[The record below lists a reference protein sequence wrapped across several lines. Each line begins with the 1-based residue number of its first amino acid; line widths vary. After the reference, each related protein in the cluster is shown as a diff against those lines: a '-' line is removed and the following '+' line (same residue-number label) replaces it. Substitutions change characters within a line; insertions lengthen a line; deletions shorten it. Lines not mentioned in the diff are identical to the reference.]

1 MIRLE
6 TIGGIIMTKV
16 AIVTGASRGVGYEIV
31 KQFVKAGYQIVAT
44 ARDKTALNQLA
55 EIAPEQIFPISC
67 DITKQ
72 DQVAEVIKQTIAKW
86 NQLDILV
93 NNAGVGHFAPVDKLT
108 EKQWDEMLEVNS
120 KGPFLTSKYAI
131 PYLKQ
136 TKGHI
141 VNVSSGAGLN
151 AFANG
156 GGYCASKF
164 ALMALSEALTQE
176 LKPYHVRVSTICPG
190 SIKTDFGTQKDWA
203 LPPEKVA
210 ETVLMVVSSPKEVIY
225 GQIVMRPQVP

>member
-1 MIRLE
+1 V
-6 TIGGIIMTKV
+6 TKV

-31 KQFVKAGYQIVAT
+31 KQFVQTGYRVVAT
-44 ARDKTALNQLA
+44 ARDKSSLDQLA
-55 EIAPEQIFPISC
+55 KIASEQIYPISC
-67 DITKQ
+67 DITKR
-72 DQVAEVIKQTIAKW
+72 DQVEKLIEQTIAKW
-86 NQLDILV
+86 NQLDFLV
-93 NNAGVGHFAPVDKLT
+93 NNAGVGHFSPVDELT
-108 EKQWDEMLEVNS
+108 EEQWDEMLEVNS

-131 PYLKQ
+131 PYLKE

-141 VNVSSGAGLN
+141 VNISSGAGLN
-151 AFANG
+151 AFPKG

-176 LKPYHVRVSTICPG
+176 LKPHHVRVSTICPG
-190 SIKTDFGTQKDWA
+190 SIKTNFGTPKDWA

>member
-1 MIRLE
+1 
-6 TIGGIIMTKV
+6 MTKV

-31 KQFVKAGYQIVAT
+31 KQFVQAGYRVVAA
-44 ARDKTALNQLA
+44 ARDKTSLNQLA
-55 EIAPEQIFPISC
+55 KIAPEQIFPVSC
-67 DITKQ
+67 DITKR
-72 DQVAEVIKQTIAKW
+72 DQVEEVVNQTISKW

-93 NNAGVGHFAPVDKLT
+93 NNAGVGHFAPVDELT
-108 EKQWDEMLEVNS
+108 EEQWDEMLEINS

-131 PYLKQ
+131 PHLKE

-141 VNVSSGAGLN
+141 VNISSGAGIN
-151 AFANG
+151 AFAKG

-164 ALMALSEALTQE
+164 ALMALSDALTQE
-176 LKPYHVRVSTICPG
+176 LKPHHVRVSTICPG
-190 SIKTDFGTQKDWA
+190 SIKTSFGTPKDWA

-210 ETVLMVVSSPKEVIY
+210 ETVLMVVSSPKEIIY